1 MRGHRGTPVKNALS
15 GENINPSCLP
25 AFERVLCFHVLTVKM
40 NFLSK
45 DNKVSVHFTEV
56 QGCSAFVN
64 NIRVDVF
71 SLLYCS
77 TRD

>member
-1 MRGHRGTPVKNALS
+1 MSGHYGTPVKNVLS
-15 GENINPSCLP
+15 GKNINPSCLRP
-25 AFERVLCFHVLTVKM
+25 FECVLCFHVLTVKM
-40 NFLSK
+40 NFLSE

-56 QGCSAFVN
+56 QGCSAFLN

-77 TRD
+77 TGD

>member
-1 MRGHRGTPVKNALS
+1 MRGHYGTPVKNALS
-15 GENINPSCLP
+15 GTNMNPSCLP
-25 AFERVLCFHVLTVKM
+25 PFERVLCFHVLTVKT
-40 NFLSK
+40 NFLSE
-45 DNKVSVHFTEV
+45 DNKVSVRFIEV
-56 QGCSAFVN
+56 QGCSPFVN